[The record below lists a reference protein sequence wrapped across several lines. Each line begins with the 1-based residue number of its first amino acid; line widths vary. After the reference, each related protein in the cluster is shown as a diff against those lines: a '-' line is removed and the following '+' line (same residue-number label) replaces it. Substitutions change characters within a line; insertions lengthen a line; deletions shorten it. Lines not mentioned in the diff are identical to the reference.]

1 METYWR
7 GHEER
12 WAAIFSP
19 WLLLSMFVLVI
30 KPVLTLSSVSVL
42 VSVFAKEFFKCLFKQ
57 WWSALRGK
65 YSNWS
70 VKPWLLQ
77 DDVMHVIMCKISL
90 EKTCD
95 WGESGCQ
102 ISGEPCIFLNQNSYT
117 CKQPCRALFSQKL
130 IFWKPSKRH
139 LIFKWADR
147 WKRVNGGGG
156 GGDVLIDGPMA
167 RSGVWIYEPEQIWI
181 LRTLPSCH
189 TGHIKNY
196 LTMHY
201 VGDLSRKK
209 DEHALPVRL
218 KLQPAVQW
226 GVAPTLSI
234 LYGPL

>member
-1 METYWR
+1 MTGVRVVVKSQESRAYSSIKIPTR
-7 GHEER
+7 VNSLAEPCSPR
-12 WAAIFSP
+12 SLFSGSHP
-19 WLLLSMFVLVI
+19 
-30 KPVLTLSSVSVL
+30 
-42 VSVFAKEFFKCLFKQ
+42 
-57 WWSALRGK
+57 SATS
-65 YSNWS
+65 YSNGLTGEKES
-70 VKPWLLQ
+70 V
-77 DDVMHVIMCKISL
+77 
-90 EKTCD
+90 E
-95 WGESGCQ
+95 
-102 ISGEPCIFLNQNSYT
+102 
-117 CKQPCRALFSQKL
+117 
-130 IFWKPSKRH
+130 
-139 LIFKWADR
+139 
-147 WKRVNGGGG
+147 GGG

-181 LRTLPSCH
+181 LRTRPSCH

>member
-42 VSVFAKEFFKCLFKQ
+42 VSVFAKESFKCLFKQ

-147 WKRVNGGGG
+147 WKRVSGGGG